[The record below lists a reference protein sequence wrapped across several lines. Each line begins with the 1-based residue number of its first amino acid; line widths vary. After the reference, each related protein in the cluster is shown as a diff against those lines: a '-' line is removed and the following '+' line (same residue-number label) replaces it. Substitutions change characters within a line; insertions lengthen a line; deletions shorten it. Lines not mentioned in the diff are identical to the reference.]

1 MKWLFFSFAMALSTA
16 VSAAVNVF
24 ACEPEWA
31 ALAQELGGDKVSA
44 VSATTASQD
53 PHHIEARPSL
63 IARMRNADLIACTGM
78 ELEVGWLPVLIQ
90 QSGNA
95 RLAPGSP
102 AYFEAGRYIT
112 PLEIPTRL
120 DRS

>member
-1 MKWLFFSFAMALSTA
+1 MQRLYAFHTLRVRIGYLA
-16 VSAAVNVF
+16 VVCVATCGVQAHAELNVV

-31 ALAQELGGDKVSA
+31 ALAREIGGDKLNVS
-44 VSATTASQD
+44 SATTAAQD

-63 IARMRNADLIACTGM
+63 IARMRSADLIACTGM
-78 ELEVGWLPVLIQ
+78 ELEIGWLPVLIR

-102 AYFEAGRYIT
+102 A
-112 PLEIPTRL
+112 
-120 DRS
+120 

>member
-16 VSAAVNVF
+16 VSAAVNGF

-44 VSATTASQD
+44 VSATTAFQD

-63 IARMRNADLIACTGM
+63 IARMRNANLVVCSGS
-78 ELEVGWLPVLIQ
+78 ELEVGWLPP
-90 QSGNA
+90 A
-95 RLAPGSP
+95 RAEAGHAPGAP
-102 AYFEAGRYIT
+102 GE
-112 PLEIPTRL
+112 
-120 DRS
+120 